1 MGVTILYY
9 KGANPFSYVY
19 CDSWNPKNTNTKI
32 KIIHSMVQQG
42 FEPPILQLV
51 FGRRTTSL
59 EQTRLIELFC
69 IYLIMLHK

>member
-1 MGVTILYY
+1 
-9 KGANPFSYVY
+9 
-19 CDSWNPKNTNTKI
+19 
-32 KIIHSMVQQG
+32 MVQQG